1 MRITFAQSG
10 LKLAIWRIS
19 ELVGDRRYGKYIHT
33 AEKYQVSLGLSK
45 ASQTLRL
52 YPPILFPGS
61 EVDGA
66 KVPMKLTEEEKMAY
80 LNICTRYKK
89 RITPKEAKLHSL
101 AIEF

>member
-19 ELVGDRRYGKYIHT
+19 ELRDRRYGKYIHT
-33 AEKYQVSLGLSK
+33 AEKISGFIRPFK

-80 LNICTRYKK
+80 LNICTRYEK
-89 RITPKEAKLHSL
+89 RITPKEAILL
-101 AIEF
+101 VAEF

>member
-1 MRITFAQSG
+1 MGST
-10 LKLAIWRIS
+10 
-19 ELVGDRRYGKYIHT
+19 YILPK
-33 AEKYQVSLGLSK
+33 KYQVSLGLSK

-80 LNICTRYKK
+80 LNICTRYEK
-89 RITPKEAKLHSL
+89 RITPKEAILHSL
-101 AIEF
+101 VTEF